1 MPSSM
6 TKPHFLHTTSFIP
19 VAIFV
24 EPHSGHFIFIKKLNS
39 RIFLNFFVLRNICLK
54 DYTLIYELR
63 NIYILF
69 KYFVK

>member
-1 MPSSM
+1 M
-6 TKPHFLHTTSFIP
+6 TKPHFLHTTSLIA

-24 EPHSGHFIFIKKLNS
+24 EPHSGHFIFIKKLNFQN
-39 RIFLNFFVLRNICLK
+39 FLNFFVFGNICLK

-69 KYFVK
+69 KYFVN